1 MRWIVSLSI
10 VVVCAVTACGG
21 PQIPT
26 HNGYKPKEAKPWKK
40 PKALKFDDKMEA
52 KAEGDL
58 SYPDMRRARW
68 FELTLPSSG
77 ELTIALE
84 ITPPG
89 DAVNDDFDLGMEVLD
104 PSYRVISKS
113 DLEDEDAHELNK
125 KKTLVELAPGKYLVH
140 LYLQGRMDT
149 ADFVLHAAFKATAAA
164 EVKSN
169 FPAEVE
175 FVPVLPQVPIQ
186 DDTPR
191 SYKPP
196 VIVEKHGPRRPK
208 PPQATPQAT
217 PVATVSA
224 RIINVQIVAGG
235 TQITL
240 GRGTTTGAS
249 DGMHGSIRGVPGAFQ
264 ISGCNERTC
273 TATIKATPDQIKASD
288 SMVTLTP

>member
-10 VVVCAVTACGG
+10 VLGCAVTACGG
-21 PQIPT
+21 PQIPV
-26 HNGYKPKEAKPWKK
+26 HNGYKPKEATPWKK
-40 PKALKFDDKMEA
+40 PKPLKFDDKGEA

-68 FELTLPSSG
+68 FELNLPSSG
-77 ELTIALE
+77 QLTVAVE
-84 ITPPG
+84 VTPPG
-89 DAVNDDFDLGMEVLD
+89 DAVNEEFDLGMEVLD
-104 PSYRVISKS
+104 PGYRVISKS
-113 DLEDEDAHELNK
+113 DLEDEDAQQLTK

-140 LYLQGRMDT
+140 LFLQGRMDT
-149 ADFVLHAAFKATAAA
+149 ADFVLRAAFKPTAAA

-169 FPAEVE
+169 FPAEVP
-175 FVPVLPQVPIQ
+175 FVPVLAQVPLQ

-191 SYKPP
+191 SYKP
-196 VIVEKHGPRRPK
+196 VVVEKHGARHVRTA
-208 PPQATPQAT
+208 PPPPPT
-217 PVATVSA
+217 ATVSA

-249 DGMHGSIRGVPGAFQ
+249 DGMHGSIRGVPGGFQ
-264 ISGCNERTC
+264 IGGCNERTC

-288 SMVTLTP
+288 NTVTLTP

>member
-1 MRWIVSLSI
+1 MSI
-10 VVVCAVTACGG
+10 VLVSALAACGG
-21 PQIPT
+21 PQIPS

-40 PKALKFDDKMEA
+40 PKVLKFDDKMEA
-52 KAEGDL
+52 KADGDL

-68 FELTLPSSG
+68 FELALPSTG
-77 ELTIALE
+77 QLTIALE

-125 KKTLVELAPGKYLVH
+125 KKTLVELAPGKYLIH
-140 LYLQGRMDT
+140 LYLQGRTDT
-149 ADFVLHAAFKATAAA
+149 ADFVLHAAFKPTAAA

-169 FPAEVE
+169 FPAEVL
-175 FVPVLPQVPIQ
+175 FVPVLAQVPIQ

-191 SYKPP
+191 NYKPT
-196 VIVEKHGPRRPK
+196 VVVSHGPRRHAPA
-208 PPQATPQAT
+208 ATPKAEQT

-224 RIINVQIVAGG
+224 RIINVQIVPGG
-235 TQITL
+235 TQITV
-240 GRGTTTGAS
+240 GRGTSTGAA
-249 DGMHGSIRGVPGAFQ
+249 DGMKGSIHGVASGFQ

-288 SMVTLTP
+288 GQVTLTSP